1 MEREHEAADNGVI
14 ELGIASEVTHGS
26 GDRRIDNPQGQSL
39 IGMLDD

>member
-26 GDRRIDNPQGQSL
+26 GVQRIDNPQGQPL